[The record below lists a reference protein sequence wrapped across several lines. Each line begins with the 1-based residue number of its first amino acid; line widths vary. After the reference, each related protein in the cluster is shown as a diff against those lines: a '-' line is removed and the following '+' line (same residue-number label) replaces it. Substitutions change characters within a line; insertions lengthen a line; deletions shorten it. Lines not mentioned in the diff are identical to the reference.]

1 MKESY
6 DLPEERQSQISMKE
20 LNCLSGSESDLNLAA
35 SLLREGEV
43 VGLPTETVYGLAADA
58 TNREA
63 VARIFE
69 AKGRPADNPLIIHV
83 SDIEMMEQYTDDIP
97 VAAYRLA
104 EKFWP
109 GPLTM
114 ILPKKNTVSDIV
126 TGGLD
131 TVAVR
136 MPSHEIMKRVI
147 ELVGKPLAAPS
158 ANLSGSPSPTT
169 AAHVTDDMRG
179 RIAAVVDGGEC
190 SVGVESTVI
199 SFDGYDT
206 VRILRPGYI
215 TAEQLRTVVDEV
227 IIDENVIS
235 DVVPEVKEV
244 RSPGMKYKHYSPE
257 ARVVLVRESLEN
269 FISYVSSQPDDNF
282 CCLIFDQDAADFPF
296 AYMTYGATPE
306 EQARQIFSK
315 LREADKR
322 GIKNLYVRAP
332 KKEGVGLAVY
342 NRLIRAAGYEVV
354 E

>member
-1 MKESY
+1 MKSVCRTGFRCGCMKE
-6 DLPEERQSQISMKE
+6 IT
-20 LNCLSGSESDLNLAA
+20 CLTSNDSDLELAA
-35 SLLREGEV
+35 SLLRSGEV

-58 TNREA
+58 TNSEA

-83 SDIEMMEQYTDDIP
+83 SELEMMKQYTDDIP
-97 VAAYRLA
+97 TAAFRLA

-114 ILPKKNTVSDIV
+114 ILPKKNNVPDIV

-136 MPSHEIMKRVI
+136 MPAHETMRKII

-169 AAHVTDDMRG
+169 ARHVFDDMKD

-199 SFDGYDT
+199 SFEGYDS
-206 VRILRPGYI
+206 VRILRPGLI
-215 TAEQLRTVVDEV
+215 TAEQLSKVVDEV
-227 IIDENVIS
+227 IIDENILS

-257 ARVVLVRESLEN
+257 ARVVLVRESLDM
-269 FISYVSSQPDDNF
+269 FIRYVSAQTEDGM
-282 CCLIFDQDAADFPF
+282 CCLIFDQDAKDFPF
-296 AYMTYGATPE
+296 EYMTYGSTPE
-306 EQARQIFSK
+306 EQAQQIFSR
-315 LREADKR
+315 LREADAR

-354 E
+354 ES

>member
-1 MKESY
+1 MKDIICLTGSDE
-6 DLPEERQSQISMKE
+6 DLET
-20 LNCLSGSESDLNLAA
+20 AA
-35 SLLREGEV
+35 SLLKEGEV

-83 SDIEMMEQYTDDIP
+83 SDLKMMEEYADDIP
-97 VAAYRLA
+97 RCAYRLA
-104 EKFWP
+104 DAFWP

-114 ILPKKNTVSDIV
+114 ILPKKSNISDIV

-136 MPSHEIMKRVI
+136 MPSHDIMRKVI
-147 ELVGKPLAAPS
+147 SMVGRPLAAPS

-169 AAHVTDDMRG
+169 AKHVTDDMNG

-199 SFDGYDT
+199 SFEGYDS
-206 VRILRPGYI
+206 VRILRPGLV
-215 TAEQLRTVVDEV
+215 TAEELSRYVDEV
-227 IIDENVIS
+227 IVDENILS

-257 ARVVLVRESLEN
+257 AHVVLVRYSLEQ
-269 FISYVSSQPDDNF
+269 FIKYVSAQPDDSL
-282 CCLIFDQDAADFPF
+282 CCLIYDQDAENFPF
-296 AYMTYGATPE
+296 EYMTYGSTPV
-306 EQARQIFSK
+306 EQAQQIFSK

-322 GIKNLYVRAP
+322 GIKNLYVRSP
-332 KKEGVGLAVY
+332 EKDGVGLAVY